1 MSAKKVEFDH
11 QSRLHLNAAE
21 GWLGLGNWKE
31 AESEL
36 AQIAEA
42 LRNHPEVLQARCIV
56 ESEAERWDACVE
68 IGRAL
73 VELMPDDSFGWI
85 NHAYALR
92 RATGGGVQAAYDALK
107 PAADRLKE
115 LEPVLFNLACY
126 ACQLDK
132 LDEAREWLKKCFA
145 EAARQGRRKRRR
157 LEALAEPD
165 LEALWPEIKKAAE
178 E

>member
-1 MSAKKVEFDH
+1 
-11 QSRLHLNAAE
+11 
-21 GWLGLGNWKE
+21 
-31 AESEL
+31 L